1 MMNNKSNSFEDL
13 NTIRKIMEESS
24 RFLSLSGLSGLFA
37 GLIALIGGAVAFFL
51 IFESNL
57 HLNSEYFT
65 SLSVSQIS
73 NVRMWLIIDSLLVL
87 ISAIGVS
94 VFFSYRK
101 SIRQNLKIWTPVS
114 KRMLVNVLVPLIT
127 GGIFIIIL
135 DIEKQWQLVVP
146 AMLVFYGLALVNAGK
161 FTYSEIFYLGL
172 FEIFIGLA
180 SAFFPESGLLF
191 WCVGFGLLN
200 MVYGLMMYRKYER

>member
-1 MMNNKSNSFEDL
+1 MENRMDYSDDIK
-13 NTIRKIMEESS
+13 TIKKIMEESS

-37 GLIALIGGAVAFFL
+37 GLIALIGGAMAFFL

-57 HLNSEYFT
+57 HLNHDYFV
-65 SLSVSQIS
+65 SLTVSQVS
-73 NVRMWLIIDSLLVL
+73 SVRMWLIIDSLLVL

-101 SIRQNLKIWTPVS
+101 SILKNLKIWTPVS
-114 KRMLVNVLVPLIT
+114 KRMLVNVFVPLIA

-135 DIEKQWQLVVP
+135 DIEKQWQLIVP

-161 FTYSEIFYLGL
+161 FTYSEVFYLGL
-172 FEIFIGLA
+172 FEISIGLA
-180 SAFFPESGLLF
+180 SAFFPEFGLFF
-191 WCVGFGLLN
+191 WCVGFGILHI
-200 MVYGLMMYRKYER
+200 VYGLMMYRKYEK